1 MTILSDLWT
10 LGLVAVALLAI
21 IAAAV
26 WREQL
31 GVAWKALV
39 LGGLLALAAGLGRGS
54 ALRDEDDGEDDD
66 DWTPEYRDRLDEVT
80 DEADHG
86 GDDDGDLDDDE
97 LAEWLDDRLG
107 G

>member
-1 MTILSDLWT
+1 MLSDLWT
-10 LGLVAVALLAI
+10 MGLVVVALLAI

-31 GVAWKALV
+31 GGLWKALV
-39 LGGLLALAAGLGRGS
+39 LGGLLALAAALGRGS
-54 ALRDEDDGEDDD
+54 ALRDDEDDD
-66 DWTPEYRDRLDEVT
+66 TGDNWTPEYRDRLDEVT
-80 DEADHG
+80 DAADHG
-86 GDDDGDLDDDE
+86 GDDDDALSDDE